1 MRGSDSHQ
9 SSSALQGVRKTEHH
23 ARFPLLKH
31 AGCWV
36 VIDTTRPNHHR
47 HCLYQNAPP
56 ISAPVTPDPEPLV
69 TVTGRGLYCPP
80 GDFYIDPCQPVQTAV
95 ITHAHG
101 DHLRHG
107 SAQYFVAKPGEVLA
121 RHRLGSGHTLTGV
134 EYGLPRSFGSTRVS
148 LHPAGHVLGSAQIR
162 IEHAGRVWVVS
173 GDYKRQP
180 DPTCAALVPLECGV
194 FISEATFALPVY
206 RWPQTREVIADIVRW
221 WNVNRE
227 RGLSS
232 VLFCYALGKAQR
244 VLAEMLAFTQ
254 EPVYVHG
261 AVGALVD
268 LYRKSGIAMVPTL
281 AATTER
287 ATDYRGALIIAPPGA
302 AGTPW
307 MRRFGEYS
315 SGFCSGWMRVRGD
328 RRRRGYDRGFVLSD
342 HADWPALIET
352 CVATGA
358 KRVLLTHGRTDALSR
373 YLNEQGIEA
382 RALETAFGAE
392 K

>member
-1 MRGSDSHQ
+1 
-9 SSSALQGVRKTEHH
+9 
-23 ARFPLLKH
+23 
-31 AGCWV
+31 
-36 VIDTTRPNHHR
+36 
-47 HCLYQNAPP
+47 
-56 ISAPVTPDPEPLV
+56 VTPDPEALV
-69 TVTGRGLYCPP
+69 TVTGRGLYCPA
-80 GDFYIDPCQPVQTAV
+80 GDFYIDPWQPVQTAV

-107 SAQYFVAKPGEVLA
+107 SAQYIVAQPGASLA
-121 RHRLGSGHTLTGV
+121 RHRLGSGHTLTAI
-134 EYGLPRSFGSTRVS
+134 EYGSPRSFGSTSVS
-148 LHPAGHVLGSAQIR
+148 LHPAGHVLGSAQVR

-180 DPTCAALVPLECGV
+180 DPTCTALAPLECDV
-194 FISEATFALPVY
+194 FISEATFALPIY
-206 RWPQTREVIADIVRW
+206 RWPDTRDVIAEIVRW

-244 VLAEMLAFTQ
+244 VLAELRAFTQ

-268 LYRKSGIAMVPTL
+268 LYRKSGVAMVPTL

-307 MRRFGEYS
+307 MRRFGEHS

-342 HADWPALIET
+342 HADWAALIET
-352 CVATGA
+352 CLATRA
-358 KRVLLTHGRTDALSR
+358 KRVLLMHGRSDSLTR
-373 YLNEQGIEA
+373 YLNEQGIDA
-382 RALETAFGAE
+382 RALETAYGADE
-392 K
+392 

>member
-1 MRGSDSHQ
+1 
-9 SSSALQGVRKTEHH
+9 VK
-23 ARFPLLKH
+23 
-31 AGCWV
+31 
-36 VIDTTRPNHHR
+36 
-47 HCLYQNAPP
+47 
-56 ISAPVTPDPEPLV
+56 PDPPALV

-80 GDFYIDPCQPVQTAV
+80 GDFYIDPWQPVQTAL

-107 SAQYFVAKPGEVLA
+107 SAQYFVAKPGEALA

-134 EYGLPRSFGSTRVS
+134 EYGSPRSFGSTSVS

-162 IEHAGRVWVVS
+162 IEHAGQVWVVS

-180 DPTCAALVPLECGV
+180 DPTCSALVPLACDV

-206 RWPQTREVIADIVRW
+206 RWPQTREVIADIVAW

-244 VLAEMLAFTQ
+244 VLAELLAFTQ

-261 AVGALVD
+261 AVAALTD
-268 LYRKSGIAMVPTL
+268 LYRKCGIAMLPTRS
-281 AATTER
+281 ATTER
-287 ATDYRGALIIAPPGA
+287 AADYRGALIIAPPGA
-302 AGTPW
+302 GGTPW
-307 MRRFGEYS
+307 MRRFGEHS

-342 HADWPALIET
+342 HADWPALVDT
-352 CVATGA
+352 CVASGA
-358 KRVLLTHGRTDALSR
+358 QRVLLTHGRADALAR
-373 YLNEQGIEA
+373 YLNERGIEA
-382 RALETAFGAE
+382 RALETAYGADE
-392 K
+392 